1 MTSRGTPHKTRK
13 RSLSGAEKSL
23 WKAYTRDV
31 TPIGADYPAELI
43 EEESDRIDSISL
55 SKTLSKTRSKI
66 RSETPPPS
74 QTSAHKPLAVG
85 QISDIDRS
93 TARKFTAGRLPVEA
107 CLDLHG
113 LNQEQAHGRLDRF
126 IGQAHSRGLRCVL
139 VITGKG
145 RQSGIG
151 VLKTQVPMWLNM
163 PRLRPHILAF
173 SHARRRDGG
182 EGALYVLIRRKRA

>member
-1 MTSRGTPHKTRK
+1 MRK
-13 RSLSGAEKSL
+13 RSLSRAEKSL

-31 TPIGADYPAELI
+31 TPIGADYPAELT

-55 SKTLSKTRSKI
+55 SKTRSKI
-66 RSETPPPS
+66 RSKTPPPS
-74 QTSAHKPLAVG
+74 QTSAPKPLDVG
-85 QISDIDRS
+85 QVSDIDRS

-126 IGQAHSRGLRCVL
+126 IEQAHSRGLRCVL

>member
-13 RSLSGAEKSL
+13 RSLSRAEKSL

-31 TPIGADYPAELI
+31 TPIGVECPAELS
-43 EEESDRIDSISL
+43 EEEPDRID
-55 SKTLSKTRSKI
+55 SKTLSKNGARK
-66 RSETPPPS
+66 TPVPS
-74 QTSAHKPLAVG
+74 QTRAHGGTSRLKPLDVG
-85 QISDIDRS
+85 RTSDIDRS

-107 CLDLHG
+107 RLDLHG

-126 IGQAHSRGLRCVL
+126 IEQAHSRGLRCVL

-145 RQSGIG
+145 GGIG

-173 SHARRRDGG
+173 SHAR